1 MVRSATALCAALMAI
16 GFTGCDHSDRMP
28 VAKVTGIVLY
38 DGDPLPIGS
47 VLFNP
52 LNGGPTAE
60 ANLEADGT
68 FQLGTYEESD
78 GAVLGKHE
86 IIVVAHTFPGGAGLP
101 EEHINANQAS
111 VSLIPEYYSDF
122 AKSGLTAEIVKGK
135 NEIKLE
141 LSSKEPEKTP
151 AK

>member
-1 MVRSATALCAALMAI
+1 MAI
-16 GFTGCDHSDRMP
+16 GFTGCGHSDRMP

-38 DGDPLPIGS
+38 DGDPLPVGT
-47 VLFNP
+47 VLFSP
-52 LNGGPTAE
+52 LDGGPSAE
-60 ANLEADGT
+60 ANVEADGT
-68 FQLGTYEESD
+68 FALGTYEDDD

-86 IIVVAHTFPGGAGLP
+86 IIVVAHSFPGGAGMP
-101 EEHINANQAS
+101 EEHMNPNQAS

-141 LSSKEPEKTP
+141 LSSKEPEKKP
-151 AK
+151 AE